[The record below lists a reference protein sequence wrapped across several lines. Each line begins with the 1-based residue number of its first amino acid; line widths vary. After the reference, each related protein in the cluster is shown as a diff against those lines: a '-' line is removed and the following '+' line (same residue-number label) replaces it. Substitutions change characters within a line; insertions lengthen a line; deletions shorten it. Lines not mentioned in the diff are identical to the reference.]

1 LKLRPM
7 LHRWSTEEVKQM
19 IIGAGFSRILR
30 SSEDLYAGQSM
41 FICAVK

>member
-1 LKLRPM
+1 
-7 LHRWSTEEVKQM
+7 M
-19 IIGAGFSRILR
+19 IIGAGFSGILH